1 MLMAAGCGSRR
12 PSWLGGRSEPPI
24 IPPKSTAPLPGAE
37 SAPASAPAKRRES
50 PPVDVSP
57 AAESKTLSQAAPGL
71 LGDTV
76 SDEPLSLTDLQSLGG
91 DLPWTGAA
99 PDALSSRLSRTERDG
114 PRIEYRPRL
123 APLPEPE
130 PAEAPPAI
138 PSPPPPREVE
148 SGSPDDLRSRLTVAD
163 EKDVRAERPQ
173 PIRKRDEPHDRKRP
187 APAELASRTVPE
199 RTVKPLV
206 LDEEEIVAGTTL
218 QINNQ
223 NVSVDDILGGLHRE
237 LADIPTHVSKD
248 RFREMAASIIARE
261 MAFEAKRILMY
272 TEADKLLEEGVKKQ
286 IDIEMEET
294 RRDMIAHAA
303 GSIETLKARIRRE
316 GTTLEAVLKEQQRE
330 LTVRYYMQVKFGPAI
345 IVNRRMLWNY
355 YRQHKNDFVVEREV
369 QMQIIA
375 APYRRFL
382 PAGVIDPTDEEIEVA
397 KAEAKQTIES
407 ALAKLQAGEDFGD
420 VAKQYSRGLRAEK
433 GGVWPMMGAGNFR
446 NSRVEKEAFTLPEGK
461 HSGIIEGKDGDYIVK
476 AMKVK
481 PGKITPFIEAQ
492 ASIEQTL
499 RDRQYDKLS
508 FEYMDKLFKNAAID
522 APPEFIA
529 LAVERAVE
537 RYKGSQ

>member
-1 MLMAAGCGSRR
+1 
-12 PSWLGGRSEPPI
+12 
-24 IPPKSTAPLPGAE
+24 
-37 SAPASAPAKRRES
+37 
-50 PPVDVSP
+50 
-57 AAESKTLSQAAPGL
+57 
-71 LGDTV
+71 
-76 SDEPLSLTDLQSLGG
+76 
-91 DLPWTGAA
+91 
-99 PDALSSRLSRTERDG
+99 
-114 PRIEYRPRL
+114 
-123 APLPEPE
+123 
-130 PAEAPPAI
+130 
-138 PSPPPPREVE
+138 
-148 SGSPDDLRSRLTVAD
+148 
-163 EKDVRAERPQ
+163 
-173 PIRKRDEPHDRKRP
+173 
-187 APAELASRTVPE
+187 
-199 RTVKPLV
+199 
-206 LDEEEIVAGTTL
+206 
-218 QINNQ
+218 
-223 NVSVDDILGGLHRE
+223 
-237 LADIPTHVSKD
+237 
-248 RFREMAASIIARE
+248 
-261 MAFEAKRILMY
+261 
-272 TEADKLLEEGVKKQ
+272 
-286 IDIEMEET
+286 MEET